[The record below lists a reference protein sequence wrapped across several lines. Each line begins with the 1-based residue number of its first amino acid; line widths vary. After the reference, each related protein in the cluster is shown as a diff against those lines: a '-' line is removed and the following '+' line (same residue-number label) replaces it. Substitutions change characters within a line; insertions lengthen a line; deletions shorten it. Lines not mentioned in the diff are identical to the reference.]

1 MEFDKPTF
9 SFLCEFCFVENESC
23 TWGIQFDNTVRNWFI
38 WDPFGNTS
46 YKQIVMQVFFVV
58 SPSRVPAYRVAINN
72 AMDASDTCS
81 KLNDSID
88 TLSLLLKPGHEWVH
102 SGPKL
107 PNSSLHLSLQMS
119 ATQLAKRALVVC
131 WLSPARESE
140 RENQH
145 HTLLLG
151 KSLGTRRRK
160 IHSAVTIVPRLFTFS
175 FLVPLTPVES

>member
-1 MEFDKPTF
+1 
-9 SFLCEFCFVENESC
+9 
-23 TWGIQFDNTVRNWFI
+23 
-38 WDPFGNTS
+38 
-46 YKQIVMQVFFVV
+46 MQVFFVV

-72 AMDASDTCS
+72 TMDASDTCS

-119 ATQLAKRALVVC
+119 ATQLAKRALVVR
-131 WLSPARESE
+131 PRDRKTE
-140 RENQH
+140 RERDPAH

-151 KSLGTRRRK
+151 KSLGTQRLK
-160 IHSAVTIVPRLFTFS
+160 IHNAVTIVPRLFTFVFVGPPYPRRILAKVLYQTDRIPTLRS
-175 FLVPLTPVES
+175 F